1 MAQGQ
6 KGITNKTSVWW
17 LLFQIVLGVPLPH
30 DDEYSRSTITNIMPV
45 GNVTNRIN
53 VTHVAHMEGTY
64 FVKIVLMDNPLS
76 LTTILFLMPHFVSI
90 TGLTEREVVEKSKGY
105 IDIFISI
112 NITHVAHMEDTCF
125 AKVVMM
131 DIPLSLTIIMF
142 LVPHSISIMGLTKKE
157 AVEKAKGYIDIFI
170 LKFTPMKITIS
181 SHPKK
186 YS

>member
-1 MAQGQ
+1 
-6 KGITNKTSVWW
+6 
-17 LLFQIVLGVPLPH
+17 
-30 DDEYSRSTITNIMPV
+30 MPV

-53 VTHVAHMEGTY
+53 VTHVAHMEGTC

-76 LTTILFLMPHFVSI
+76 LTTILLLMPHFVSI

-112 NITHVAHMEDTCF
+112 NITHVAHMEGNCF
-125 AKVVMM
+125 AKTVLM
-131 DIPLSLTIIMF
+131 DSPLSLTIIMF
-142 LVPHSISIMGLTKKE
+142 LVPHSVSIMGLTKRE

-170 LKFTPMKITIS
+170 STFTPMKITIS
-181 SHPKK
+181 SHPEK